1 MRGRSGRCCGS
12 SVGTVRSG
20 CGPGAAVGAAVASLP
35 TVACLRCFVFSAWP
49 FQFLVRGLR
58 RVNEIS
64 SAEARNI
71 GVWRELETNW
81 PGGI

>member
-12 SVGTVRSG
+12 SVGTAPSG
-20 CGPGAAVGAAVASLP
+20 CGPGAAVGAAVASLL
-35 TVACLRCFVFSAWP
+35 TVACLKCFVFSAWP